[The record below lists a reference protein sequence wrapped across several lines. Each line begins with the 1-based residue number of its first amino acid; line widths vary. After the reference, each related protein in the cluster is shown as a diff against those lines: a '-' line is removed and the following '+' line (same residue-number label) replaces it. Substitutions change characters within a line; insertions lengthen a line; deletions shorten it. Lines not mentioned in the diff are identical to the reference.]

1 MKNIL
6 AFPRRR
12 TGVDFDAL
20 IRPHL
25 DILYRTAFRFCR
37 QRHDAE
43 DLVQDLLIKLY
54 PRREELA
61 RIDKLRPWLITS
73 LYHLFIDGTRKSKR
87 SPLQAIEDEQGFY
100 DSMPSDLPGPEGQ
113 LLREQ
118 RLRAIQ
124 RAYERLSD
132 EHRAL
137 ISLHDIEGYRLPELQ
152 EMLGLP
158 LGTLKSRI
166 HRARARLREMLRED
180 LGADDSVP
188 GNLFQPRGVNRAR
201 GSRA

>member
-6 AFPRRR
+6 AFSRPQAA
-12 TGVDFDAL
+12 VDFDAL

-25 DILYRTAFRFCR
+25 DTLYRTAFRFCR

-43 DLVQDLLIKLY
+43 DLVQDLLIKIY

-61 RIDKLRPWLITS
+61 KIDKLRPWLITS
-73 LYHLFIDGTRKSKR
+73 LYHLFVDGTRKSKR
-87 SPLQAIEDEQGFY
+87 SPLQAIDDERWFY
-100 DSMPSDLPGPEGQ
+100 DSTPSDLPGPEGD

-180 LGADDSVP
+180 LGPDNSLP
-188 GNLFQPRGVNRAR
+188 GNLLQARDVDRAR